1 MNVPKS
7 DKSVLLTVDINLSR
21 QKVHTRC
28 AGSEDILGGDGD
40 SDEGQH
46 YNPQIWEQ
54 HLLLHSTICRLTS
67 ALKLQIAN
75 IRHLDKNPG
84 SQDGIMAAWINKC
97 LFECLRSIK

>member
-1 MNVPKS
+1 MHYSHTSYVNVPKS

-54 HLLLHSTICRLTS
+54 HSTQPCVDCAAATNMRHSCR
-67 ALKLQIAN
+67 
-75 IRHLDKNPG
+75 
-84 SQDGIMAAWINKC
+84 
-97 LFECLRSIK
+97 

>member
-54 HLLLHSTICRLTS
+54 HLLTSLNYICRLVRQSYKYET
-67 ALKLQIAN
+67 
-75 IRHLDKNPG
+75 LDKNLG
-84 SQDGIMAAWINKC
+84 SLDSIMAAWINKC
-97 LFECLRSIK
+97 LSECLRSSK

>member
-1 MNVPKS
+1 MHYSHTSYVNVPKS
-7 DKSVLLTVDINLSR
+7 DKSVLLTVGINLSR

-54 HLLLHSTICRLTS
+54 HSTQPCV
-67 ALKLQIAN
+67 
-75 IRHLDKNPG
+75 D
-84 SQDGIMAAWINKC
+84 
-97 LFECLRSIK
+97 